1 MNVLFLTM
9 AKIDVEKRGL
19 YNDLM
24 RKFRDD
30 GHNVY
35 IVSPIERREGKPS
48 YTSDEGGVHTLFV
61 KTLNVQKTNVI
72 EKGLGQ
78 VSMEFLFKKAIHKH
92 FANVGFDLILY
103 STPPITLMGVVKE
116 MKKRNPKAKSYL
128 LLKDIFPQNAVDMGM
143 MSKAG
148 MKGLLYR
155 YFRKQEEQL
164 YKVSDYIGCMSPA
177 NVQYVLKHNKWVDP
191 KTVEVAPNNVT
202 LLNENENENWDV
214 ERKAILEKYGL
225 PTDKPIFIY
234 GGNLGV
240 PQGIPFLIECLEA
253 NKNRTDCHFVVVGTG
268 TYYPLLEKWYEN
280 ENHNPNPNRKDSNL
294 SSLTSNLS
302 VTVMK
307 GLPKADYDQLVRAC
321 NVGLIF
327 LDYRFEIP
335 NFPSRLLSYLENKMP
350 IVCATDP
357 NCDMGPIANENG
369 FGVWVP
375 SNNVDAFTKS
385 VDSILASDI
394 QMMGER
400 GFDYLCKNY
409 LTENTYATIM
419 SHFETVG

>member
-1 MNVLFLTM
+1 MKVLFLTM
-9 AKIDVEKRGL
+9 LKMDLNQRML
-19 YNDLM
+19 YTDLM
-24 RKFRDD
+24 RKFRDE

-35 IVSPIERREGKPS
+35 IVCPIERREGKPS
-48 YTSDEGGVHTLFV
+48 YTSTENGVHTLYV
-61 KTLNVQKTNVI
+61 KTLNVQKTNVV

-78 VSMEFLFKKAIHKH
+78 VSIEFLFKRAIHKH
-92 FANVGFDLILY
+92 FADVKFDLILY
-103 STPPITLMGVVKE
+103 STPPITLMGVVKD
-116 MKKRNPKAKSYL
+116 MKKRNPQAKSYL

-143 MSKAG
+143 MAKTG
-148 MKGLLYR
+148 VKGLLYK
-155 YFRKQEEQL
+155 YFRKQEEEL

-177 NVQYVLKHNKWVDP
+177 NVRYVLKHNAWIDP
-191 KTVEVAPNNVT
+191 KVVEVAPNNVT
-202 LLNENENENWDV
+202 LVEESGKAMPED
-214 ERKAILEKYGL
+214 ERKEILEKYGL

-268 TYYPLLEKWYEN
+268 TYYPMLEKWYN
-280 ENHNPNPNRKDSNL
+280 DASTGSATNCC
-294 SSLTSNLS
+294 

-307 GLPKADYDQLVRAC
+307 GLPKADYDKLVRAC
-321 NVGLIF
+321 NIGLIF

-350 IVCATDP
+350 VICATDP
-357 NCDMGPIANENG
+357 NCDMGQIANENG

-375 SNNVDAFTKS
+375 SNNVEAFTQA
-385 VDSILASDI
+385 VDSLLASDVK
-394 QMMGER
+394 QMGEK

-409 LTENTYATIM
+409 LTENTYSIIM
-419 SHFETVG
+419 KHFQ

>member
-9 AKIDVEKRGL
+9 LKMNIDQRML
-19 YNDLM
+19 YTDLM
-24 RKFRDD
+24 RRFRDE

-35 IVSPIERREGKPS
+35 IVCPIERREGKPS
-48 YTSDEGGVHTLFV
+48 YTSDVGGVHTLFV

-78 VSMEFLFKKAIHKH
+78 VSIEFLFKNAIHKH
-92 FANVGFDLILY
+92 FANVEFDLILY
-103 STPPITLMGVVKE
+103 STPPITLMGVVKD

-143 MSKAG
+143 MSKTG
-148 MKGLLYR
+148 VKVLLYK
-155 YFRKQEEQL
+155 YFREQEEQL

-177 NVQYVLKHNKWVDP
+177 NVQYVLKHNKWIDP

-202 LLNENENENWDV
+202 LVEESGKAMPED
-214 ERKAILEKYGL
+214 ERKEILEKYGL
-225 PTDKPIFIY
+225 PADKPIFIY

-253 NKNRTDCHFVVVGTG
+253 NKNRNDCHFVVVGTG
-268 TYYPLLEKWYEN
+268 TYYERLANWYE
-280 ENHNPNPNRKDSNL
+280 SNK
-294 SSLTSNLS
+294 NGC

-307 GLPKADYDQLVRAC
+307 GLPKADYDKLVRAC
-321 NVGLIF
+321 NIGLIF
-327 LDYRFEIP
+327 LDYRFDIP

-350 IVCATDP
+350 VICATDP
-357 NCDMGPIANENG
+357 NCDMGAIANENG
-369 FGVWVP
+369 FGVWAP
-375 SNNVDAFTKS
+375 SNNVEAFTKS
-385 VDSILASDI
+385 VDRILASDI

-400 GFDYLCKNY
+400 GFNYLCKNY
-409 LTENTYATIM
+409 LTENTYNTIM
-419 SHFETVG
+419 KHFE